1 MRIIV
6 DKPAPG
12 PATKPEKL
20 LPSLPEQPHTHI
32 HIHTSTHTQL
42 FEIPKIC
49 EEAGI
54 LSKPNLRGSPPWEG
68 AALLT

>member
-1 MRIIV
+1 MRIVV

-12 PATKPEKL
+12 PTTKPEKL
-20 LPSLPEQPHTHI
+20 LPSPPEQSHT
-32 HIHTSTHTQL
+32 HIHTSTHTQP
-42 FEIPKIC
+42 FEIPKTC